1 MYPNT
6 FSLPSTWLC
15 LSKRT
20 TNSKENSLSFEGE
33 HISAGQI
40 NNTLNEQTREY
51 YELSV
56 GAAFLKLWIYKTVGK
71 GK

>member
-1 MYPNT
+1 MT
-6 FSLPSTWLC
+6 M
-15 LSKRT
+15 SKRT

-33 HISAGQI
+33 HNSAGQI

-56 GAAFLKLWIYKTVGK
+56 RVAFLKL
-71 GK
+71 